1 MLVALP
7 VVNDRRSRDR
17 AEMGVDATLH
27 SLAETLRA
35 EIDDLVETMLARMAD
50 EVPMFATETRPELA
64 SALRASCYGNVRAAL
79 AALGSDRVAPTSSPA
94 EAIEEAR
101 VTARAGVALE
111 PLLHTYRI
119 GHAVVLERMMD
130 LIDEMGTPSRER
142 RNALQIGS
150 RYLFTYVDRVVSLI
164 TEEYAT
170 ERDRLMRSSIQ
181 RRVQLVRDVL
191 NGAAVSGAELGYDPE
206 QEHLGVI
213 AEGPNAEPAVREL
226 ADLYD
231 RRLLTVA
238 MSQGTVWAWLGSPK
252 PFGRAERRLLAS
264 FVPPQGTV
272 LCLGEPA
279 FGFQGFR
286 DSHEQAL
293 AAHRVAAHLPRPV
306 TRYDDVALEAAIL
319 VDARTAR
326 AFVKRELGPLANED
340 ARTEQLRRT
349 LSAYLGAGLN
359 ASAAAAVLAIN
370 DRTVA
375 YRVRGIEQLLGR
387 SVASRSAELAAALR
401 LHTVFISQR
410 DRG

>member
-1 MLVALP
+1 M
-7 VVNDRRSRDR
+7 VVSLGPMHDRRSRVG
-17 AEMGVDATLH
+17 AELGVDATLR
-27 SLAETLRA
+27 SLAETLRG
-35 EIDDLVETMLARMAD
+35 EIDDLVEIMFGRMVD
-50 EVPMFATETRPELA
+50 EVPMFAAGTRPELA
-64 SALRASCYGNVRAAL
+64 SVLRASCYGNVRAAL
-79 AALGSDRVAPTSSPA
+79 AALGSDRVPPTSSPA
-94 EAIEEAR
+94 EAVEEAR
-101 VTARAGVALE
+101 VTARSGVALE

-130 LIDEMGTPSRER
+130 LVDEMETSPRAR

-191 NGAAVSGAELGYDPE
+191 NGAAVSAAELGYDPE

-213 AEGPNAEPAVREL
+213 ANGPDAEPAVREL
-226 ADLYD
+226 AELHD

-238 MSQGTVWAWLGSPK
+238 MSQETVWAWLGSPK
-252 PFGRAERRLLAS
+252 PFGVADRRRLAG
-264 FVPPQGTV
+264 FAPPPGTS

-293 AAHRVAAHLPRPV
+293 AAHRVAAHLPRPI
-306 TRYDDVALEAAIL
+306 TRYDDVALEAAML
-319 VDARTAR
+319 VDTRTAR
-326 AFVKRELGPLANED
+326 AFVKRELGPLTNED
-340 ARTEQLRRT
+340 SRTEQLRRT
-349 LSAYLGAGLN
+349 LTAYVAAGLN
-359 ASAAAAVLAIN
+359 ASAAAAVLGVN

-375 YRVRGIEQLLGR
+375 YRIRGVEQLLGR
-387 SVASRSAELAAALR
+387 SIVTRSAELAAALR
-401 LHTVFISQR
+401 LHAVFTAPR
-410 DRG
+410 DRR